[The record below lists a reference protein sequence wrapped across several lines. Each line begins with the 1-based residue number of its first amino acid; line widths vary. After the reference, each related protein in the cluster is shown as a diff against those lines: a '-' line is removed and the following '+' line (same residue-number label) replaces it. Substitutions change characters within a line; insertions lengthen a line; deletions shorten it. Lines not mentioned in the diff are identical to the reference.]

1 MRKSFNA
8 EFKATTVEKKAAI
21 SGEFS
26 LTCISHNLSKIVRAI
41 CRGTVL
47 VKGFHPLK
55 AFCFCLIAILVFIL
69 SCNSVQKFDFVMH
82 FIDVG
87 YADAIAIQLPN
98 DSTILVDSGD
108 DPNAIELLRYLK
120 SIGIQKIETAIITH
134 PDYNHFNG
142 FKKLIDE
149 LPIQKF
155 YTNGE
160 YTDKDGYN
168 DLIDRIRDLHIPIE
182 VLRSGDYIKDLP
194 ETITIDILNPFD
206 LSASRNGNSI
216 VHHIKYKDAAILL
229 TADIEPEIQD
239 TLIKNYPEIKN
250 ASIVQVPHHGGPVSD
265 LFKAT
270 FINKFFIVSTSM
282 QTESDTSFLNDL
294 ENLQGYINRTDKSGS
309 IKIMTD
315 GKEVFIR

>member
-1 MRKSFNA
+1 MFLKSNLLPFFSRK
-8 EFKATTVEKKAAI
+8 KT
-21 SGEFS
+21 
-26 LTCISHNLSKIVRAI
+26 LH
-41 CRGTVL
+41 L
-47 VKGFHPLK
+47 VKGFHRLK
-55 AFCFCLIAILVFIL
+55 FLYPCLIAFLVFTL
-69 SCNSVQKFDFVMH
+69 CCNSAKKYDFVIH

-108 DPNAIELLRYLK
+108 DPNAIELLSYLK
-120 SIGIQKIETAIITH
+120 SIGIKKIETAIITH
-134 PDYNHFNG
+134 PHYNHFNG

-182 VLRSGDYIKDLP
+182 VLRSGDCIKGLS
-194 ETITIDILNPFD
+194 ESITIDILHPFD
-206 LSASRNGNSI
+206 LSSSTNGNSI
-216 VHHIKYKDAAILL
+216 VHHIKYKGVSILL
-229 TADIEPEIQD
+229 TADIIPEIQD
-239 TLIKNYPEIKN
+239 TIIKNYPEIKN
-250 ASIVQVPHHGGPVSD
+250 ASVVQVPHHGGPVSD
-265 LFKAT
+265 LFKST
-270 FINKFFIVSTSM
+270 FINKLFIVSTST
-282 QTESDTSFLNDL
+282 QAKWDTSYLNDL
-294 ENLQGYINRTDKSGS
+294 ENLQGDVNRTDKSGS

>member
-1 MRKSFNA
+1 MFLKS
-8 EFKATTVEKKAAI
+8 
-21 SGEFS
+21 
-26 LTCISHNLSKIVRAI
+26 NLLPFLSREE
-41 CRGTVL
+41 TLHL
-47 VKGFHPLK
+47 VKGFHRLK
-55 AFCFCLIAILVFIL
+55 LLYPCLITFLIFTL
-69 SCNSVQKFDFVMH
+69 SCNSTKKYDFVMH

-108 DPNAIELLRYLK
+108 DPNAIELLSYLK
-120 SIGIQKIETAIITH
+120 SIGIKKIETAIITH
-134 PDYNHFNG
+134 PHYNHFNG

-168 DLIDRIRDLHIPIE
+168 DLIGRIRNLHIPIE
-182 VLRSGDYIKDLP
+182 VLRSGHCIKGLP
-194 ETITIDILNPFD
+194 EDITIDILHPID
-206 LSASRNGNSI
+206 LSSSINGNSI
-216 VHHIKYKDAAILL
+216 VHHIKYKDVAILL
-229 TADIEPEIQD
+229 MADVIPEIQD
-239 TLIKNYPEIKN
+239 KLIKNYPEIKN

-270 FINKFFIVSTSM
+270 FINKFFLVSTST
-282 QTESDTSFLNDL
+282 QTKWDTSYLNDL
-294 ENLQGYINRTDKSGS
+294 ENLQGQVNRTDKSGS

-315 GKEVFIR
+315 GKKVFIR